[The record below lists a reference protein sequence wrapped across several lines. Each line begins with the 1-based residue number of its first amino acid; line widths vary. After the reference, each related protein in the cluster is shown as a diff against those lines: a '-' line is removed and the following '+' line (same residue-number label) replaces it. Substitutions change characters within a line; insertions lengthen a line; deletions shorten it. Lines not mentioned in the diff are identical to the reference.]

1 MQSERK
7 FDEIRPY
14 RDEEVSEVMQRL
26 VADPIFDEVLMTL
39 YQTRERVEEIK
50 SALLLTDN
58 VDDFQ
63 MRFMLPYLDK
73 IIHDSTEGISIGGLE
88 HIEPDQSYV
97 FISNHRDI
105 ILDAALM
112 NVEIKKAGLNT
123 TEIAIGSN
131 LLIYQWI
138 NDLVKLNRAFVVKRN
153 IPVKQMLMASKTLS
167 EYIRYSIQNRS
178 DSVWIAQ
185 REGRTKDGNDQTQV
199 SVLKMMNM
207 SNPSDFETGFRELN
221 LVPLSIS
228 YEIEP
233 CGNEK
238 VAELLKRQNDPNFTK
253 TEKDDLWSMVS
264 GLKNQKGHVHFE
276 FGKPIVEPLAEI
288 AKIGNTN
295 KALKALS
302 EYIDVEIYRNFKL
315 WPNNYIAYDIFY
327 GKQKYADRYTAEEKE
342 RFIDLTHQRLKLVN
356 EDRDDAM
363 HLWLG
368 MYAAPVFN
376 YENCKCH
383 RR

>member
-1 MQSERK
+1 MQSEKK

-14 RDEEVSEVMQRL
+14 RDDEVAEVMKRL

-50 SALLLTDN
+50 GALLLTDN

-63 MRFMLPYLDK
+63 TRFMLPYLDK
-73 IIHDSTEGISIGGLE
+73 IIENSTEGISIGGLE
-88 HIEPDQSYV
+88 NIDPNKSYV

-138 NDLVKLNRAFVVKRN
+138 TDMVKLNRAFVVKRN

-167 EYIRYSIQNRS
+167 EYIRHSIQNRG

-185 REGRTKDGNDQTQV
+185 REGRTKDGNDLTQV

-207 SNPSDFETGFRELN
+207 SNGTDFETGFRELN

-238 VAELLKRQNDPNFTK
+238 VAELLKRQNDPDFSK

-276 FGKPIVEPLAEI
+276 FGKPVVEPLADI

-327 GKQKYADRYTAEEKE
+327 KTQKYSDKYTAEEKE
-342 RFIDLTHQRLKLVN
+342 KFLDLTHQRLKLVN

-363 HLWLG
+363 QLWLG
-368 MYAAPVFN
+368 MYAVPVFN
-376 YENCKCH
+376 FENCKCQ
-383 RR
+383 RK